1 MDRLDG
7 SARLMLVSD
16 LDLTMVDH
24 DDGENLS
31 LLRFNAL
38 WEAHYRQDSL
48 LVFSTGRSPTIYKQL
63 RKEKPL
69 LTPDITIMSVGTEIV
84 YGESMVHDDGW
95 ENYLNHK
102 WDRGIVL
109 EETAKFPELAFQS
122 ETEQRPHKISFFVE
136 KFKAFAIMKALSER
150 LEERGLD
157 VKLIF
162 SSGMALDVLPKG
174 AGKGQA
180 LAYVL
185 KKFKIDGKVPANTL
199 VCGDSGNDAEL
210 FSVPD
215 IYGVMVSNS
224 QEELLQWHAENAK
237 DNPKIIHATERCA
250 AGIMQAIGKFGLGP
264 NVSPRDIR
272 DFQKCKVGIFSP
284 GHEVVKLYLFYER
297 WQRAEVEKSEHY
309 MQSLRSVFY
318 SLGIIAHPS
327 GTEQSM
333 HQCLDLMENLYG
345 DKQGKQYRVWVDR
358 VSSAQ
363 IGLDAWLVKF
373 DKWESSECSP
383 LHITSFRF
391 TGTSF
396 ETPDSLLPIGIQLP
410 VFLVGLSRTWPQM
423 STNGCTCIR
432 LGWRVQNP
440 NQYGFSSLHNREGL
454 HCGPVRF
461 HSDGHT
467 RCPCPGDQIASH
479 NVQSVRLLLYCVI
492 SNVLKE
498 AFRST
503 FTKDVIRNRFLVA
516 SDLCP
521 LRLEMGQCAG
531 RHKARHMSVQHST
544 TQTHFGGARRDQII
558 LVTTWRLFLPNL
570 IDIEST
576 MCRT

>member
-7 SARLMLVSD
+7 SARLMIVSD

-185 KKFKIDGKVPANTL
+185 KKFKIDGKVPVNTL

-250 AGIMQAIGKFGLGP
+250 ARIMQAI
-264 NVSPRDIR
+264 
-272 DFQKCKVGIFSP
+272 
-284 GHEVVKLYLFYER
+284 
-297 WQRAEVEKSEHY
+297 EVEKSEHY

-318 SLGIIAHPS
+318 SLGIIVHPS

-333 HQCLDLMENLYG
+333 HQCSDLMENLYG

-391 TGTSF
+391 TGTLF
-396 ETPDSLLPIGIQLP
+396 ETPDSLLPIGEERQCCLTT
-410 VFLVGLSRTWPQM
+410 VLM
-423 STNGCTCIR
+423 S
-432 LGWRVQNP
+432 
-440 NQYGFSSLHNREGL
+440 S
-454 HCGPVRF
+454 
-461 HSDGHT
+461 
-467 RCPCPGDQIASH
+467 QIASH

-492 SNVLKE
+492 SNVLKK

-503 FTKDVIRNRFLVA
+503 FTKDVIRNHFLVA
-516 SDLCP
+516 RDGP
-521 LRLEMGQCAG
+521 MR
-531 RHKARHMSVQHST
+531 RT
-544 TQTHFGGARRDQII
+544 TQG
-558 LVTTWRLFLPNL
+558 TTRVCAAQHDTDTFWWGTPGLDNIGDDLAALSP
-570 IDIEST
+570 ESN
-576 MCRT
+576 

>member
-7 SARLMLVSD
+7 SARLMIVSD

-185 KKFKIDGKVPANTL
+185 KKFKIDGKVPVNTL

-250 AGIMQAIGKFGLGP
+250 ARIMQAI
-264 NVSPRDIR
+264 
-272 DFQKCKVGIFSP
+272 
-284 GHEVVKLYLFYER
+284 
-297 WQRAEVEKSEHY
+297 EVEKSEHY

-318 SLGIIAHPS
+318 SLGIIVHPS

-333 HQCLDLMENLYG
+333 HQCSDLMENLYG
-345 DKQGKQYRVWVDR
+345 DKQGKQYR
-358 VSSAQ
+358 
-363 IGLDAWLVKF
+363 
-373 DKWESSECSP
+373 
-383 LHITSFRF
+383 SFRF
-391 TGTSF
+391 TGTLF
-396 ETPDSLLPIGIQLP
+396 ETPDSLLPIGEERQCCLTT
-410 VFLVGLSRTWPQM
+410 VLM
-423 STNGCTCIR
+423 S
-432 LGWRVQNP
+432 
-440 NQYGFSSLHNREGL
+440 S
-454 HCGPVRF
+454 
-461 HSDGHT
+461 
-467 RCPCPGDQIASH
+467 QIASH

-492 SNVLKE
+492 SNVLKK

-503 FTKDVIRNRFLVA
+503 FTKDVIRNHFLVA
-516 SDLCP
+516 RDGP
-521 LRLEMGQCAG
+521 MR
-531 RHKARHMSVQHST
+531 RT
-544 TQTHFGGARRDQII
+544 TQG
-558 LVTTWRLFLPNL
+558 TTRVCAAQHDTDTFWWGTPGLDNIGDDLAALSP
-570 IDIEST
+570 ESN
-576 MCRT
+576 